1 MFGKST
7 NKTLTLM
14 WESET
19 FVKSGL
25 KETQLRVG
33 EEILQKTYYWKS
45 ESILAM
51 TISNFLQ

>member
-1 MFGKST
+1 
-7 NKTLTLM
+7 M
-14 WESET
+14 WETET
-19 FVKSGL
+19 FVKTGL

-45 ESILAM
+45 ESILAQ